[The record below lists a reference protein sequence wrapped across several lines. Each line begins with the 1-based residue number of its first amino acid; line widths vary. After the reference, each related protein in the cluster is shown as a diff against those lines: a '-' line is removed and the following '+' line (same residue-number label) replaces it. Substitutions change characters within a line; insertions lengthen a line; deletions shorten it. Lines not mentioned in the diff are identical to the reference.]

1 MFFFQIVVPVLKYV
15 RGEIFSDQHWS
26 EAFSLLGM
34 PKKDLTALT
43 LADFLRAREML
54 AAKEEEL
61 KELNSRAAGE
71 VVIRYYK

>member
-1 MFFFQIVVPVLKYV
+1 MVPVLKYV

-43 LADFLRAREML
+43 LAVFLRAREML
-54 AAKEEEL
+54 AATEEVL